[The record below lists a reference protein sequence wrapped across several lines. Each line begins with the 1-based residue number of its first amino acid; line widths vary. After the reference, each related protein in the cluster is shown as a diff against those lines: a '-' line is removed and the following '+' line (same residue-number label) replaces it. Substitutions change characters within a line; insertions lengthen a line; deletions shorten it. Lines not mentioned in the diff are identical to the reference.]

1 MLKMQRHRAHI
12 NDWLA
17 IATSYL
23 VLYKVGRAVEIAITL
38 VVGNSCTKRLK
49 PVMKAYAAVK
59 ALRKGVETVASIIT
73 KHICIVLYHIPTS
86 KATPSTNVLPI
97 SEIPGDKNEYSASL
111 THKELDDLLRL
122 ESTQVYRV
130 NQFERCPLSYRGP
143 LG

>member
-1 MLKMQRHRAHI
+1 M
-12 NDWLA
+12 
-17 IATSYL
+17 
-23 VLYKVGRAVEIAITL
+23 YKTVEASHES
-38 VVGNSCTKRLK
+38 VCT
-49 PVMKAYAAVK
+49 VK

-122 ESTQVYRV
+122 DSRRESTQVYRV